1 MQLIDIILLAIV
13 EGVTEFLPISSTAH
27 LVLVSNALNIKQT
40 EFVKTFEI
48 VIQLG
53 AMAPVIIFYGKK
65 FLIDRMAMRNII
77 IAFMPAAIIGGLLYS
92 FIKEVL
98 IGNTYV
104 SLAALLFGGLFL
116 IVFEKFYRSPLRV
129 VVTRIESLS
138 VRQALAIGLFQS
150 AAIIPGVSRAGASI
164 IGGMLGG
171 LSRKTAVEFSFLLAV
186 PTMAA
191 ASGLDLFATRGVFT
205 IEEYGMLAL
214 GFILSAIVAYGAVR
228 WLLRFVSH
236 HDLTVFGIYRIIFSV
251 GYLLF
256 MN

>member
-1 MQLIDIILLAIV
+1 MNLIQVILLSLV

-116 IVFEKFYRSPLRV
+116 IVFEKFHRQAVKPIV
-129 VVTRIESLS
+129 RIESLS
-138 VRQALAIGLFQS
+138 IRQVLAIGLFQS

>member
-1 MQLIDIILLAIV
+1 L
-13 EGVTEFLPISSTAH
+13 
-27 LVLVSNALNIKQT
+27 
-40 EFVKTFEI
+40 
-48 VIQLG
+48 
-53 AMAPVIIFYGKK
+53 
-65 FLIDRMAMRNII
+65 
-77 IAFMPAAIIGGLLYS
+77 PAAIIGGLLYS

>member
-53 AMAPVIIFYGKK
+53 AMAPVVILYWKK
-65 FLIDRMAMRNII
+65 FLIDRMAMRNIV
-77 IAFMPAAIIGGLLYS
+77 IAFLPAAIIGGLLYS

-116 IVFEKFYRSPLRV
+116 IVFEKFHRQAVKPIV
-129 VVTRIESLS
+129 RIESLS

-236 HDLTVFGIYRIIFSV
+236 HDLTVFGVYRIIFSV

>member
-53 AMAPVIIFYGKK
+53 AMAPVVILYWKK
-65 FLIDRMAMRNII
+65 FLIDRMAMRNIV
-77 IAFMPAAIIGGLLYS
+77 IAFLPAAIIGGLLYS

-116 IVFEKFYRSPLRV
+116 IVFEKFHRQAVKPIV
-129 VVTRIESLS
+129 RIESLS
-138 VRQALAIGLFQS
+138 IRQVLAIGLFQS

>member
-1 MQLIDIILLAIV
+1 MNLIQVILLSLV

-53 AMAPVIIFYGKK
+53 AMVPVIILYWKK

-77 IAFMPAAIIGGLLYS
+77 IAFMPAAIIGGLLYP

-104 SLAALLFGGLFL
+104 SLLALFLGGIFL

-164 IGGMLGG
+164 VGGMVGG
-171 LSRKTAVEFSFLLAV
+171 MSRKTAVEFSFLLAV